1 MYFFKF
7 SVQTYTVHTH
17 LSSRQH
23 KPLIAFKS
31 VERDER
37 SGMRPRR
44 FVISFIRTTA
54 EGLSYSLT
62 LPDAHRTLLATEIY
76 SSVTRL
82 NPAFSTETSIIL
94 MKLQM
99 LSVWTLLST
108 AICAVSVS
116 AISQRLVYHGH
127 LLTLD
132 LPERTQRLEFVNAN
146 ESERLTIW
154 EHTNSFRP
162 SNPNKGYVSSV
173 GKGWTFR
180 IQRVTFDDEGS
191 YTLFNHFGSAISS
204 YIVKV
209 KPNREFIDRIAGETL
224 TIPLAGLKQGDAK
237 LHFYSNYSSLI
248 LVESGVPVGRNLP
261 EYTNRLKVTTENI
274 QILKVNVSD
283 LGRYELTDH
292 KGRLVS
298 NSTLMLVDHRDYSA
312 NKGLLALLLLG
323 IPGGICFCCR
333 KRICKSCRSTKSDTN
348 TGQLNTVPVS
358 VPCSST
364 MSDPV
369 GPGNTGQGY
378 IAGYPPNPDQGQIQ
392 HPYPGQPAVPPN
404 PGFYSDYQNP
414 VYPPAF
420 GPGHPPA
427 QPPQYNAPPTHYNP
441 PAPVNYAP
449 VMSSE

>member
-1 MYFFKF
+1 
-7 SVQTYTVHTH
+7 
-17 LSSRQH
+17 
-23 KPLIAFKS
+23 
-31 VERDER
+31 
-37 SGMRPRR
+37 
-44 FVISFIRTTA
+44 
-54 EGLSYSLT
+54 
-62 LPDAHRTLLATEIY
+62 
-76 SSVTRL
+76 
-82 NPAFSTETSIIL
+82 
-94 MKLQM
+94 M

-108 AICAVSVS
+108 AICAVSAS

-132 LPERTQRLEFVNAN
+132 LPERTQKLEFVNAN

-369 GPGNTGQGY
+369 GPGNTGQG
-378 IAGYPPNPDQGQIQ
+378 
-392 HPYPGQPAVPPN
+392 
-404 PGFYSDYQNP
+404 FYSDYQNP

-441 PAPVNYAP
+441 PAPVVHPKPFANLFAFHP
-449 VMSSE
+449 VGFYFYVLSQPSDRTGISMDILNASDSGVQFDVNKGKSSGSNFL